1 MDLVAGLNFCVDFL
15 LLLAVNTLTGFPM
28 AAGRCALGALLGAL
42 YAAGCFVPGFAFL
55 GGLHWR
61 IISLGLMGITAFGV
75 RGVKRCGLFLV
86 LSFALGGCAMLL
98 GKESFFA
105 PVGAAAGLWGLC
117 RFCFSH
123 FVGSRQLVEVII
135 PGGVQPVKLTALK
148 DTGNDLRDPLTGLSI
163 LVVDAA
169 AGESLTGFSRAELCN
184 PTRTLTEHPDAG
196 LRLVPC
202 QTVGG
207 RGLLL
212 AKRYSGVCVGKTVG
226 PRLIAFAPDGFSGTQ
241 YRALTGGNG

>member
-1 MDLVAGLNFCVDFL
+1 MDFF

-28 AAGRCALGALLGAL
+28 AAGRCALGALLGAV
-42 YAAGCFVPGFAFL
+42 YAAGCFVPGFSFL
-55 GGLHWR
+55 AQLHWR
-61 IISLGLMGITAFGV
+61 VISLGLMGVTAFGIH
-75 RGVKRCGLFLV
+75 GAKRCGLFIV

-98 GKESFFA
+98 GKENFFT
-105 PVGAAAGLWGLC
+105 PVGAALGLWGVC

-123 FVGSRQLVEVII
+123 FVGSRQLVEVVI
-135 PGGVQPVKLTALK
+135 PGRKGSVKLTALK

-169 AGESLTGFSRAELCN
+169 AGEHLTGFSRPELCN
-184 PTRTLTEHPDAG
+184 PVQTLTEHPDSG

-207 RGLLL
+207 RSLLL
-212 AKRYSGVCVGKTVG
+212 AKRYSRVQIGKTAG
-226 PRLIAFAPDGFSGTQ
+226 PRLVAFAPDGFSGTQ